1 MTVLLFLAAACS
13 DPPTGEQPPR
23 IDAVSWPDPI
33 LEGSELRVT
42 GFGFDRLG
50 PDPELAIE
58 SVRLPLL
65 REGENPGE
73 LWFAASATLVDSLGE
88 GTHPVTIELEGL
100 VTSQPYMTSIAIA
113 RELDVA
119 LDTGPSGNVFRNDV
133 AVLRG
138 AGFLAEREG
147 TVSARFEGTFT
158 PDGGTALPVT
168 ALLPVT
174 QAEAFARDR
183 GLVRLTTALGGLAV
197 GEFTG
202 TVTLESE
209 LTGGST
215 STSATLD
222 VTLRFGAPELFAL
235 EPNAAALEQVLTVRG
250 AGFLGG
256 PDEPDEAT
264 VIRLTGMFT
273 PHGGSAMPFGPSELV
288 LFWVSGQEMRTIIEA
303 MVMDRELVSSVFG
316 SRRGAFMGTAVPV
329 AIKGIDELPG
339 AAVPFGFELAPVAQV
354 VYLRF
359 LAPFYDSLTRFGLA
373 SSAGV
378 IESLVEARIE
388 GIYADWN
395 VDVRLERP
403 TDFSDNGFATL
414 EIGGPDPNGAGL
426 FGYDNTPGKDI
437 GNLRLFDQIGGE
449 NAEVQQDGSPGYGGV
464 FVESMLFFSS
474 HPDLPGGEPSGRP
487 DPDPLFD
494 EIFDPVR
501 SQAATRAE
509 LMGDGDAARVAAVR
523 RALDALAAMIGETA
537 AHELGHSF
545 GLADPFGSPTTYHNA
560 TDTPGCLMD
569 SGGSRPLGERTAQP
583 GFAPTHLCHDEPAYM
598 DAILG
603 R

>member
-1 MTVLLFLAAACS
+1 MTLVLLFIACS
-13 DPPTGEQPPR
+13 DPMVSDPPPL
-23 IDAVSWPDPI
+23 IDAVQLPAPI
-33 LEGSELRVT
+33 LEGSELKVT
-42 GFGFDRLG
+42 GFGFERLG
-50 PDPELAIE
+50 SDPELEIE
-58 SVRLPLL
+58 SVRMPLL
-65 REGENPGE
+65 REGENAGE
-73 LWFAASATLVDSLGE
+73 LWFAASAELIATLGDGV
-88 GTHPVTIELEGL
+88 HPVTITLDGL
-100 VTSQPYMTSIAIA
+100 VTSQPYTTSIEIA
-113 RELDVA
+113 SSLDIA
-119 LDTGPSGNVFRNDV
+119 LAAGPSGNVFRNDA

-138 AGFLAEREG
+138 AGFLAPGEG

-158 PDGGTALPVT
+158 PESGTASPVTAVLPVT
-168 ALLPVT
+168 R
-174 QAEAFARDR
+174 AEAFARDR

-202 TVTLESE
+202 TLVLESE
-209 LTGGST
+209 LTGGSM
-215 STSATLD
+215 SSSAPLD
-222 VTLRFGAPELFAL
+222 VTLYFGAPELFAL

-273 PHGGSAMPFGPSELV
+273 PAGESPMPFGPSELV
-288 LFWVSGQEMRTIIEA
+288 LFWVSGQEMRTVIEA
-303 MVMDRELVSSVFG
+303 MVMDRELISSVFG
-316 SRRGAFMGTAVPV
+316 ARRGAFMGMAVPV
-329 AIKGIDELPG
+329 AIKGIDELAG
-339 AAVPFGFELAPVAQV
+339 AAVPFGFELAPVAQI
-354 VYLRF
+354 VYVRF

-378 IESLVEARIE
+378 IEGLVEARIE

-449 NAEVQQDGSPGYGGV
+449 NAEVQEDGSPGYGGV

-501 SQAATRAE
+501 RQAATRSE
-509 LMGDGDAARVAAVR
+509 LMGEGDPARVEQVM
-523 RALDALAAMIGETA
+523 RALNALGAMIGETA

-583 GFAPTHLCHDEPAYM
+583 GFAPTQLCHDEPAYM